1 MVSSDSEQQNN
12 PRWSRTISRGAFTF
26 IVLMGIVS
34 MFSDMTHEG
43 ARSVLGEYLNLTGA
57 SAAAIGFVSGFGELC
72 GYSLRL
78 LSGFWA
84 DKTNHYWG
92 LIIFGYTIQVLAIPA
107 LALVPDNGWIFAC
120 SLVVLER
127 VGKAIKKPAKNTL
140 VSFAAD
146 EIGTGKGFA
155 LQEFL
160 DQLGAFLG
168 PLLLFLVGL
177 IIGTQDLFG
186 TYRLG
191 FLTLGIPALLT
202 IALTILAWHFYPHPE
217 NFDQPATSP
226 ENAHAPTDS
235 LREPCAPDLT
245 ADTPTGDT
253 FTNGAPT
260 SALPSVSA
268 ATPGFR
274 FNRTFALYMAAIC
287 LFAFG
292 FADFTLITL
301 HAAKTAAFPKA
312 ALALLYAGA
321 MAVDA
326 IAALIFGTWFDRIG
340 LRALIISTLLTAPFS
355 AFVFLSGNPWFISFG
370 IVLWGLGMGAQESI
384 MKAAV
389 AKIIPKDWRATGFGI
404 FETGFGIAWFLGS
417 WLIGALYDINIPAM
431 VTVSV
436 ISQLASV
443 GLYLLTLKNLPT
455 LPPH

>member
-1 MVSSDSEQQNN
+1 MSWDSEQQNN

-84 DKTNHYWG
+84 DKTKHYWG

-177 IIGTQDLFG
+177 IIGTQDLFV

-191 FLTLGIPALLT
+191 FLTLGIPALIT
-202 IALTILAWHFYPHPE
+202 IALTLLAWHFYPHPE

-226 ENAHAPTDS
+226 ENTHTPTDPP
-235 LREPCAPDLT
+235 REPCAPD
-245 ADTPTGDT
+245 PTGDT
-253 FTNGAPT
+253 PTSDALTNDAPT
-260 SALPSVSA
+260 STLSPVSA

-274 FNRTFALYMAAIC
+274 FNRAFVLYMAAIC

-301 HAAKTAAFPKA
+301 HAAKTAAFPKS
-312 ALALLYAGA
+312 ALALLYAGT

-340 LRALIISTLLTAPFS
+340 LRALIVSTLLTTPFS
-355 AFVFLSGNPWFISFG
+355 AFVFLSGNPWFISIG

-389 AKIIPKDWRATGFGI
+389 AKIMPKNRRATGFGV

-417 WLIGALYDINIPAM
+417 WLIGALYDVNIPAM
-431 VTVSV
+431 VAVSI

-443 GLYLLTLKNLPT
+443 GFYLLPLKSLST
-455 LPPH
+455 LPPQ